1 VCTSHGP
8 SLVGTNT
15 VGTGLHAG
23 ITLVAVDAVA
33 AVVLALT
40 GDARGRLERLSG
52 TLSELCEQ
60 GHGWGR
66 QKLLTSVRDGRAD
79 GGQARTGMIQKGCLQ
94 DIPDGIA
101 FGRDDRDD
109 LRDAL
114 VRGTVRDGHERQV
127 HEESTMH
134 TLPTSINDAAGK
146 EQQSCLVVRDTRE
159 GLQTM
164 RPLHLR
170 SREGE

>member
-1 VCTSHGP
+1 MWIGSIIVSPCRVKYP
-8 SLVGTNT
+8 PNLRKSLAVPCQG
-15 VGTGLHAG
+15 GTGG
-23 ITLVAVDAVA
+23 
-33 AVVLALT
+33 T
-40 GDARGRLERLSG
+40 GG
-52 TLSELCEQ
+52 T
-60 GHGWGR
+60 
-66 QKLLTSVRDGRAD
+66 
-79 GGQARTGMIQKGCLQ
+79 GGGT
-94 DIPDGIA
+94 
-101 FGRDDRDD
+101 GRDDRDD

-114 VRGTVRDGHERQV
+114 VRGTVGDGHERQV

-146 EQQSCLVVRDTRE
+146 EQQRCLVVRDTRE